1 MTTTNEILERR
12 LGLALDF
19 QGSLAADLKQMRAW
33 RNKWRTR
40 TREWRD
46 KTHEAVHAMRAL
58 RSELAEVREQTAH
71 LEKTLAS
78 TTSAWDAEVEARS
91 KVARQTAERVAK
103 VATDLR
109 TQLEAAVKRADL
121 AEATLESVRAAV
133 AKPALDKEDTRPNIG
148 DAVPW
153 SEAEAGAL
161 YYRPDL
167 PYAFRGVTD
176 KRQCLLDGPHDEDLP
191 RLLRGGGNPLSE
203 LLGGYLS
210 SPTGVLIAR
219 DLGTDPEAWRAAMRE
234 YLAKVGK

>member
-121 AEATLESVRAAV
+121 AEAMLESVRAAV
-133 AKPALDKEDTRPNIG
+133 AKPALDKEDTRPKIG
-148 DAVPW
+148 DTVPW
-153 SEAEAGAL
+153 SEMEDGL
-161 YYRPDL
+161 YHRPDY
-167 PYAFRGVTD
+167 PYPFAMVVGSRVNVVD
-176 KRQCLLDGPHDEDLP
+176 HDDRAVARMLDGSG
-191 RLLRGGGNPLSE
+191 RGQLV
-203 LLGGYLS
+203 S
-210 SPTGVLIAR
+210 STDPEWVVFVAR

-234 YLAKVGK
+234 HLAKVGK